1 MQRESTFRLEPLPLT
16 DGAKKHVEK
25 IRRLAVDL
33 FDAVHDIEY
42 AAKTEKNAAIE
53 DVMGCVAIA
62 KNKIQEAT
70 FWANRGASY
79 LGHEFKE
86 I

>member
-16 DGAKKHVEK
+16 DEAKKHIEK
-25 IRRLAVDL
+25 IRKLAIDL

-42 AAKTEKNAAIE
+42 TAKTENNKVLDDI
-53 DVMGCVAIA
+53 VGCVSMA
-62 KNKIQEAT
+62 KTKIQEAT

-86 I
+86 V